1 VKQMP
6 FVLALWLVVTPL
18 AYGQTPEKKPGPA
31 PASKSADASVEQ
43 TLTKIEHDS
52 LAAILKR
59 DLVAFGKIFAD
70 DAVLVTPDGSMQT
83 KAQLLADLKS
93 GDLVLE
99 SSAIS
104 DLKVRAFGDAAVVTY
119 ITTDKGKYKKQDIS
133 GRYRWTDV
141 FVRRGGN
148 WLLVAGHGTPI
159 QTPPK

>member
-1 VKQMP
+1 MP

-43 TLTKIEHDS
+43 TLTKIEHDAT
-52 LAAILKR
+52 AAILKR
-59 DLVAFGKIFAD
+59 DFATFGKFLAD
-70 DAVLVTPDGSMQT
+70 DAVITTPDGSMRT
-83 KAQLLADLKS
+83 KAQVLAELKS

-119 ITTDKGKYKKQDIS
+119 ITTDKGTYKKQDIS
-133 GRYRWTDV
+133 GRFRWTDV

-148 WLLVAGHGTPI
+148 WLIVASHGTPI